1 MGIVRTVEDHLE
13 QVLGLVKPLEMIEVP
28 LVESR
33 GLVLATDVTAAVG
46 LPGFDNSAADG
57 YAVRVAELVGAPL
70 VLPVS
75 ADIPAGNGLP
85 TALAPGTAARIM
97 TGAPLPRGA
106 DGVVRVELTDGAT
119 DTVQIDE
126 AVLAGTDIRWANSDT
141 RPGDLALAAGTEL
154 TPARLGLLSG
164 LGVTHVQV
172 HRRPRVAVI
181 STGSELTAPGE
192 PLAPGSIYDSNSVLI
207 SSLLADANANLAA
220 VFVLR
225 DDIALA
231 IPVFEQAA
239 AGADLIVTTGGI
251 SAGAYEVVK
260 DVLGPTKQVTF
271 EQVAMQPGKPQ
282 GAGVFAGTPIVT
294 LPGNPVSAFVS
305 FQVFVAP
312 VLRKLAGSANVTQ
325 PVHRGRLT
333 ESVTQHPQLRR
344 YRRGLFDPNTGTAEL
359 VGGISSHYLASLARS
374 NALLVIPTGEG
385 ELPAGT
391 EIDVLPFAGS

>member
-1 MGIVRTVEDHLE
+1 MRTVEDHLE
-13 QVLGLVKPLEMIEVP
+13 RVLGLVKPLEIIECS
-28 LVESR
+28 LAESR
-33 GLVLATDVTAAVG
+33 GFVLAADVRAAVG

-57 YAVRVAELVGAPL
+57 YAVRVADLAGAPV

-75 ADIPAGNGLP
+75 ADIPAGAGLP
-85 TALAPGTAARIM
+85 DALAPGTSARIM

-106 DGVVRVELTDGAT
+106 DSVVRVELTDAGT
-119 DTVQIDE
+119 GTVQINV
-126 AVLAGTDIRWANSDT
+126 AVLAGTDIRWANSDA
-141 RPGDLALAAGTEL
+141 RPGDLALAAGSEL

-164 LGVTHVQV
+164 LGITHVQV

-192 PLAPGSIYDSNSVLI
+192 PLAPGSIYDSNSMLI
-207 SSLLADANANLAA
+207 SSLLADANASVAA

-225 DDIALA
+225 DDVELA
-231 IPVFEQAA
+231 TAAFEQAA

-260 DVLGPTKQVTF
+260 DVLGPTNQVTF

-312 VLRKLAGSANVTQ
+312 VLRKLAGLSNMTKSG
-325 PVHRGRLT
+325 HRGRLT
-333 ESVTQHPQLRR
+333 ESVILHPALRR
-344 YRRGLFDPNTGTAEL
+344 YRRGCFNPHTGTAEL

-374 NALLVIPTGEG
+374 NALLVIPAGEG

-391 EIDVLPFAGS
+391 EIDVLPFVGG